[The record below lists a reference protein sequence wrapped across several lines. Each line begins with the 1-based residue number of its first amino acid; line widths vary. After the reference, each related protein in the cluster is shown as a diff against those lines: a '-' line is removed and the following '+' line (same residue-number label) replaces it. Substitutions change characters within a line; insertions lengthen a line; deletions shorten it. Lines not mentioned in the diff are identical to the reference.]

1 MEVPAHELT
10 TVSDLVVVW
19 THTTAGEIKQVNILR
34 HAKVEILMGLAAG
47 YEGLPED
54 KIRYVPVTCA
64 S

>member
-1 MEVPAHELT
+1 M
-10 TVSDLVVVW
+10 SDLVVVW